1 MARTGAITL
10 NNLVVQEV
18 LHSKGTSWIEMK
30 SANGQVVVRIEKA
43 GLFADDLNPRPDGTV
58 DVLLSYDP
66 K

>member
-1 MARTGAITL
+1 MARNGAITL
-10 NNLVVQEV
+10 TNLVVQDV
-18 LHSKGTSWIEMK
+18 HHSKTTSWLEAK
-30 SANGQVVVRIEKA
+30 SANGQIKVRIEKA